1 MVVLWGSSVFAVT
14 LKLTVVTFNYYIIIY
29 LPYGYNFMIPLVMW
43 KYHFPENVLERT
55 KNKTVYEKWKMKCLH
70 NKNCL
75 SNEKESAYITKTNKH
90 VWAGL
95 YER

>member
-1 MVVLWGSSVFAVT
+1 
-14 LKLTVVTFNYYIIIY
+14 
-29 LPYGYNFMIPLVMW
+29 
-43 KYHFPENVLERT
+43 
-55 KNKTVYEKWKMKCLH
+55 MKCLH
-70 NKNCL
+70 NKNYL